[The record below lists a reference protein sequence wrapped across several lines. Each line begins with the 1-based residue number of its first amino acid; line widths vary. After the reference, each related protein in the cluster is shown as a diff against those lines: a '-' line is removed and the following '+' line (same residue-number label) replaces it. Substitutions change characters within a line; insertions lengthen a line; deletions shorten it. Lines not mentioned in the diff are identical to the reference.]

1 MILVVGQPNGVYYH
15 RLQVPYED
23 LLMRGFAV
31 KFGTIADLDQ
41 LKGHITHLVVNR
53 GLATKDHNKFKA
65 LLRKYD
71 IKFIVDLDD
80 WWNLPTDHVNKSLVK
95 GTQILNSLKIADEIH
110 TTNEYLAEKIQK
122 INPYVPI
129 YILPNGI
136 DPRRE
141 QWKTDKVTEEL
152 TIGYLGAL
160 HHDYDLKWNEIDLSA
175 HNSYSIEYYQQ
186 AIGTRQA
193 FDKKNYENYGELY
206 RQVDV
211 SIAPLAPTEFNR
223 CKSNLKALEA
233 GFTKTCIIAQKMHP
247 YTPLLN
253 DSNSILCRTPSDWR
267 EALASIT
274 KEKAQELAENLYHDV
289 QFFDIENIN
298 NTRQECFVK

>member
-1 MILVVGQPNGVYYH
+1 
-15 RLQVPYED
+15 
-23 LLMRGFAV
+23 MRGFAV

-65 LLRKYD
+65 LLRSYD

-80 WWNLPTDHVNKSLVK
+80 WWNLPTDHVNKSLAK

-129 YILPNGI
+129 YILPNAI

-141 QWKTDKVTEEL
+141 QWTTEKTTDEL
-152 TIGYLGAL
+152 SIGYLGAL
-160 HHDYDLKWNEIDLSA
+160 YHDYDLEWNEINLSPY
-175 HNSYSIEYYQQ
+175 NSYSLQFYQQ
-186 AIGTRQA
+186 AIGATHA
-193 FDKKNYENYGELY
+193 FAPRDYNNYGELY
-206 RQVDV
+206 KQVDV

-233 GFTKTCIIAQKMHP
+233 GFTKTCIIAQQMHP

-253 DSNSILCRTPSDWR
+253 SSNSILCRTPSDWR
-267 EALASIT
+267 EALATVT
-274 KEKAQELAENLYHDV
+274 KEMAQELAENLYHDV
-289 QFFDIENIN
+289 QFFNIDNIN

>member
-1 MILVVGQPNGVYYH
+1 MILVVGQPNGVFYH

-65 LLRKYD
+65 LLRRYD

-80 WWNLPTDHVNKSLVK
+80 WWNLPTDHANKSISK

-141 QWKTDKVTEEL
+141 QWKTDKTTDEL
-152 TIGYLGAL
+152 SIGYLGAL
-160 HHDYDLKWNEIDLSA
+160 HHDYDLS
-175 HNSYSIEYYQQ
+175 
-186 AIGTRQA
+186 GTR
-193 FDKKNYENYGELY
+193 LTC
-206 RQVDV
+206 R
-211 SIAPLAPTEFNR
+211 PTTPIQSNTTNR
-223 CKSNLKALEA
+223 RLVHGRHS
-233 GFTKTCIIAQKMHP
+233 TK
-247 YTPLLN
+247 
-253 DSNSILCRTPSDWR
+253 RT
-267 EALASIT
+267 
-274 KEKAQELAENLYHDV
+274 
-289 QFFDIENIN
+289 
-298 NTRQECFVK
+298 TRTTGNCTGRWTYQ

>member
-1 MILVVGQPNGVYYH
+1 
-15 RLQVPYED
+15 
-23 LLMRGFAV
+23 
-31 KFGTIADLDQ
+31 
-41 LKGHITHLVVNR
+41 VVNR

-80 WWNLPTDHVNKSLVK
+80 WWNLPTDHVNKSLAK

-129 YILPNGI
+129 YILPNAI

-141 QWKTDKVTEEL
+141 QWTTDKTTEEL
-152 TIGYLGAL
+152 SIGYLGAL
-160 HHDYDLKWNEIDLSA
+160 YHDYDLEWNEIDLSPY
-175 HNSYSIEYYQQ
+175 NSYSLQFYQQ
-186 AIGTRQA
+186 AIGATHA
-193 FDKKNYENYGELY
+193 FAPRDYNNYGELY
-206 RQVDV
+206 KQVDV